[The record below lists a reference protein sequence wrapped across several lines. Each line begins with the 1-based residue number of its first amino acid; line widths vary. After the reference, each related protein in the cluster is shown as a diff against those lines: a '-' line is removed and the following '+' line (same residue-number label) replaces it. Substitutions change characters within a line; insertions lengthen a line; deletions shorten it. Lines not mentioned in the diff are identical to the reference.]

1 MRPAL
6 VCLAIALGL
15 LCLFAPVTLV
25 EQIELRVLDWQAR
38 LRGPLPPPPN
48 VTIVAIDE
56 MSLELVGRWPWPRTR
71 TAEMIHRL
79 AEGGARVIAL
89 DLILREPDEN
99 SRLVLARTL
108 AERYRALG
116 LPRGPGPSAEFGRA
130 LEEALADADTDE
142 VLARSM
148 AATRRVVVPY
158 FFVFP
163 PHESMPL
170 DEDGQ
175 RLLNRSRIVG
185 FASPDAEAAM
195 AARHAAAVQLP
206 LARFVTASAANGH
219 VNVRP
224 DVDGALRHVEL
235 VIRYGEGL
243 YPSLSLEATRLALGL
258 SRTRV
263 RLLASH
269 AVQIGSTVVPTDET
283 GSLLLSYYGP
293 AGTFPHVKAVDVLT
307 ASAPPPVQGHI
318 VLVGFTAHGLMDVR
332 PTPFDAVMP
341 GVESHATAIANL
353 LEGRGLRQLAGLEV
367 VETVAVLLLALVGP
381 ILLPRIGAIWGTVVA
396 LSLAIAT
403 TGLVHMGFRS
413 GIWVFL
419 LPPLV
424 ALAVGHVGS
433 VTYQVLTEKRERRW
447 IKQAF
452 RQYVPPAVVEQIG
465 RDPSK
470 LTFGGERRVLTVLF
484 SDIRGFTTFSEQ
496 HPPEEVVG
504 ALREYLTAMVEVVF
518 RHRGTLDKFIGDATM
533 AFFGAPFDNPDHALQ
548 ACRAAV
554 EMTDVVGRLNERWQA
569 EGREPFVTGFGIATG
584 EMLVGNFGSSQRFTY
599 TVIGDQV
606 NLGARLESLN
616 KDYDTARHIIIS
628 QGTYELVREHVVAR
642 PLGSVTVK
650 GKHQAVEIYDLVGL
664 KQPGQEASS

>member
-25 EQIELRVLDWQAR
+25 EQIELRVLDWHAR
-38 LRGPLPPPPN
+38 LRGPLPPPPD

-99 SRLVLARTL
+99 NRLVLARTL
-108 AERYRALG
+108 TERFRALG
-116 LPRGPGPSAEFGRA
+116 LARGPGPATEFARL
-130 LEEALADADTDE
+130 LEEALTDADTDE
-142 VLARSM
+142 QLAQAM
-148 AATRRVVVPY
+148 AASRRVVVPY
-158 FFVFP
+158 FFVFE
-163 PHESMPL
+163 HESRSL
-170 DEDGQ
+170 DDDSQ
-175 RLLNRSRIVG
+175 RLLNRSRVVS
-185 FASPDAEAAM
+185 FTTPDAEQLIQ
-195 AARHAAAVQLP
+195 ARQADAVHLP
-206 LARFVTASAANGH
+206 LPRFITVSAGNGH

-235 VIRYGEGL
+235 VIRFGDGL
-243 YPSLSLEATRLALGL
+243 YPSLTLETARLALGL
-258 SRTRV
+258 PRTRV
-263 RLLASH
+263 RFTPNQE
-269 AVQIGSTVVPTDET
+269 VQVGSQLIPTDET
-283 GSLLLSYYGP
+283 GAIFLSYYGK
-293 AGTFPHVKAVDVLT
+293 AGTFPTIPAFEVLT
-307 ASAPPPVQGHI
+307 GSSPPAVKDHI

-332 PTPFDAVMP
+332 PTPFDPVMP
-341 GVESHATAIANL
+341 GVESLATAVANIV
-353 LEGRGLRQLAGLEV
+353 EGRGLRQLAGLEIF
-367 VETVAVLLLALVGP
+367 ETMAVLLLALVGP
-381 ILLPRIGAIWGTVVA
+381 LLLPRVGAIWATVVA
-396 LSLAIAT
+396 LGLAIAT
-403 TGLVHMGFRS
+403 TGLVHYGFRN
-413 GIWVFL
+413 GVWTYV

-424 ALAVGHVGS
+424 ALGVGHVGS
-433 VTYQVLTEKRERRW
+433 VTYQVLTERRERRW

-504 ALREYLTAMVEVVF
+504 ALREYLTSMVEVVF

-616 KDYDTARHIIIS
+616 KDYETARHIIIS

>member
-1 MRPAL
+1 
-6 VCLAIALGL
+6 V
-15 LCLFAPVTLV
+15 CLFAPIALI
-25 EQIELRVLDWQAR
+25 EQIELRVLDWHAR
-38 LRGPLPPPPN
+38 FRGPLPPPPR
-48 VTIVAIDE
+48 VSIVAIDE
-56 MSLELVGRWPWPRTR
+56 ASLELVGRWPWPRTR
-71 TAEMIHRL
+71 TAEIIERL

-99 SRLVLARTL
+99 NRLVLARTL
-108 AERYRALG
+108 TERFRALG
-116 LPRGPGPSAEFGRA
+116 LDRSKGAGTEFGRL
-130 LEEALADADTDE
+130 LEEALVDADTDE
-142 VLARSM
+142 QLAQAM
-148 AATRRVVVPY
+148 AATRRVIVPY

-163 PHESMPL
+163 PHESRAL
-170 DEDGQ
+170 DDDAQ
-175 RLLNRSRIVG
+175 RLLNRSRVVS
-185 FASPDAEAAM
+185 FTAADAEQAID
-195 AARHAAAVQLP
+195 ARVAAAVQLP
-206 LARFVTASAANGH
+206 LARFVTASAGNGH

-235 VIRYGEGL
+235 VIRLGDGL
-243 YPSLSLEATRLALGL
+243 YPSLTLEAARLGL
-258 SRTRV
+258 GLPRTRV
-263 RLLASH
+263 RFTPH
-269 AVQIGSTVVPTDET
+269 QEVQVGSIVVPTDET
-283 GSLLLSYYGP
+283 GALRLSYYGK
-293 AGTFPHVKAVDVLT
+293 AGTFPTIPAVDVLT
-307 ASAPPPVQGHI
+307 ASSPPAVKDHV

-332 PTPFDAVMP
+332 PTPFDEVMP
-341 GVESHATAIANL
+341 GVESLATGVANL
-353 LEGRGLRQLAGLEV
+353 LEGRGLRQLAGLEL
-367 VETVAVLLLALVGP
+367 VETIAVLLLALVGP
-381 ILLPRIGAIWGTVVA
+381 LLLPLVGAIWGTVVA

-403 TGLVHMGFRS
+403 TGLVHLGFRS
-413 GIWVFL
+413 GLWVFL

-433 VTYQVLTEKRERRW
+433 VTYQVLTENRERRW

-470 LTFGGERRVLTVLF
+470 LTFGGERRVMTVLF

-554 EMTDVVGRLNERWQA
+554 EMTDVVARLNERWVG
-569 EGREPFVTGFGIATG
+569 EGKEPFVTGFGIATG

-616 KDYDTARHIIIS
+616 KDYETARHIIIS
-628 QGTYELVREHVVAR
+628 QGTYEMARDHIVAR
-642 PLGSVTVK
+642 PLGNVTVK
-650 GKHQAVEIYDLVGL
+650 GKHQGVEIYDLVDL
-664 KQPGQEASS
+664 KHPGQEATS